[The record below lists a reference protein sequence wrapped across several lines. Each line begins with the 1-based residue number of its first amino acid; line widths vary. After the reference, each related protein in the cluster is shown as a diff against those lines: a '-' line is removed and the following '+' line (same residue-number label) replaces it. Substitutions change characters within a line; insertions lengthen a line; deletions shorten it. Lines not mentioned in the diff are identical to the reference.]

1 MKKSLF
7 FGLLLCSTV
16 LLFLLN
22 SCSSSHEE
30 ILNLE
35 DNYPKNVNQAQP
47 INQDIGLI
55 SQLES
60 INQTIINNQTET
72 KSFWDWPARVWRYA
86 KADAV
91 GGFKYLRENTTAIQ
105 WLYSLI
111 VFDVDFLTETIIKS
125 VGAAGGASK
134 KAKDESNGGC
144 AIVVT
149 PNDFRKAEL
158 CMTQALYY
166 NVVVQSSGSNTLEP
180 NYDVLPDITDLPLLL
195 PQDYGWA
202 EVLGQGH
209 NRMMSVYNLDETSF
223 EALFVDEDIDELIED
238 FEDTYNIDSTYE
250 QQYLSILNSIPYDI
264 DYSLYFDDQEITEN
278 VMILF
283 SEAVENYANS
293 AQNVLQIVNQYIS
306 TIAASNELE
315 DEEKAVL
322 IGALSI
328 AAYSADYWENYN
340 ANLY

>member
-1 MKKSLF
+1 MKKSVSH
-7 FGLLLCSTV
+7 GLLICSTV
-16 LLFLLN
+16 LLFLLF

-30 ILNLE
+30 FLNLE
-35 DNYPKNVNQAQP
+35 DNSPKIVNQAQP

-60 INQTIINNQTET
+60 INQTFISNQT
-72 KSFWDWPARVWRYA
+72 KSNPFGDWLSRTWRYA
-86 KADAV
+86 KADVV
-91 GGFKYLRENTTAIQ
+91 GGFQYLRENSTISQ
-105 WLYSLI
+105 WALGLLNS
-111 VFDVDFLTETIIKS
+111 DVDFFTDIIIKS

-134 KAKDESNGGC
+134 KAKDEANGGC

-158 CMTQALYY
+158 CMTQVLYY

-180 NYDVLPDITDLPLLL
+180 NYDVLPDITDLPLLF
-195 PQDYGWA
+195 PQDFGWA
-202 EVLGQGH
+202 EAIGQGH

-293 AQNVLQIVNQYIS
+293 AQNVLQIVKQ
-306 TIAASNELE
+306 
-315 DEEKAVL
+315 
-322 IGALSI
+322 
-328 AAYSADYWENYN
+328 
-340 ANLY
+340 

>member
-1 MKKSLF
+1 MKKSVSH
-7 FGLLLCSTV
+7 GLLICSTV
-16 LLFLLN
+16 LLFLLI

-30 ILNLE
+30 FLNLE
-35 DNYPKNVNQAQP
+35 DNSPKIVNQAQP

-60 INQTIINNQTET
+60 INQTFISNQT
-72 KSFWDWPARVWRYA
+72 KSNPGDWLSRTWRYA
-86 KADAV
+86 KADVV
-91 GGFKYLRENTTAIQ
+91 GGFRYLRENITIFQLFDNIQ
-105 WLYSLI
+105 NPSYGFI
-111 VFDVDFLTETIIKS
+111 AETVIKTI
-125 VGAAGGASK
+125 GAAGGASK
-134 KAKDESNGGC
+134 KAKDESNSEC

-166 NVVVQSSGSNTLEP
+166 NVVVQGSGSNTLEP
-180 NYDVLPDITDLPLLL
+180 NYDVLPDISDLPLLL
-195 PQDYGWA
+195 PQDFGWA

-264 DYSLYFDDQEITEN
+264 DYSLYFCY
-278 VMILF
+278 V
-283 SEAVENYANS
+283 
-293 AQNVLQIVNQYIS
+293 
-306 TIAASNELE
+306 
-315 DEEKAVL
+315 
-322 IGALSI
+322 
-328 AAYSADYWENYN
+328 
-340 ANLY
+340 